1 MVEFNRAEAQR
12 RAEQYYTQLT
22 LQIKERSWVLV
33 LKEWMPAPEGDHI
46 PNRKLSFKWAGPFK
60 FEGMAKH
67 VDEEG
72 QVIKSFVVHASNV
85 RLYKCPQQYDRHRGP
100 LLWPGKLADFDKS
113 ESSISRML
121 PPNGGASPAPPSAA
135 EVEARYSARNYAP
148 CHQQTHRQ
156 QGHHQKTP
164 SGAPLPL
171 SPSTHLPK
179 SHHLPKPTGSPR
191 TASGPLVGPTQP
203 RGRTTHKP
211 V

>member
-121 PPNGGASPAPPSAA
+121 PLTLPRCQPPSWRT
-135 EVEARYSARNYAP
+135 RYSVRSHAP
-148 CHQQTHRQ
+148 CHQRTHRQ
-156 QGHHQKTP
+156 PEQRQKTP
-164 SGAPLPL
+164 SGTPLPL
-171 SPSTHLPK
+171 NTPQEPQ
-179 SHHLPKPTGSPR
+179 PTGSPR
-191 TASGPLVGPTQP
+191 TKNSEW
-203 RGRTTHKP
+203 TTGWTNTTKRQNNT
-211 V
+211 